1 MMAVTITGRVCKKT
15 VYMRLEKLQSVRLS
29 QGPVQRRLS
38 LASVHGD
45 AAGRQAH
52 AAFADRE
59 ADQARELLGKLA
71 TLGRSARSAESA
83 EG

>member
-1 MMAVTITGRVCKKT
+1 MK
-15 VYMRLEKLQSVRLS
+15 LEKLQSVRLT
-29 QGPVQRRLS
+29 QGPVQRWLS

-45 AAGRQAH
+45 AAGRRAH

-71 TLGRSARSAESA
+71 ALGRSARSAESA
-83 EG
+83 GG